1 MNPIFHCT
9 SCIVLCVCEQPSLDN
24 SRAAAIGL
32 IGFRPVMYGGLS
44 NNTLRHRLNKGIDL
58 LLLLYI

>member
-9 SCIVLCVCEQPSLDN
+9 SCIVLCVYEQPSLDN

-32 IGFRPVMYGGLS
+32 IGFRPVMHGGLS